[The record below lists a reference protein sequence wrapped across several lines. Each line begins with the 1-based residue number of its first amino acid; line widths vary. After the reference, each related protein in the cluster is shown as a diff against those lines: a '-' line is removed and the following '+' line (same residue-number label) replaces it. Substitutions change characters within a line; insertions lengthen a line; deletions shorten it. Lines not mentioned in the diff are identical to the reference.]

1 MRQLHLVT
9 EKSSKMQSIND
20 NRIQRELTNLKKNL
34 THERNLKLDAFQRV
48 DQLQSHLFD
57 LEDEVNAIVQTNRP
71 HTSITD
77 KVIKSNLFRILFSFN

>member
-34 THERNLKLDAFQRV
+34 SHERNLKLDAFQRV

-71 HTSITD
+71 QTSITD
-77 KVIKSNLFRILFSFN
+77 KIIKSNG